1 MHCHAGG
8 WLHIGAGLMLSTAMS
23 DLQVQETEIY
33 SRISP
38 YTEPAIG
45 KITTSPYYQATVSH
59 LKPIA
64 VNGKA

>member
-1 MHCHAGG
+1 MHGC
-8 WLHIGAGLMLSTAMS
+8 AGLLTSLHS
-23 DLQVQETEIY
+23 FDVQVQETEIY

-38 YTEPAIG
+38 YTDPAIG

>member
-1 MHCHAGG
+1 MHCLAVLQTSLL
-8 WLHIGAGLMLSTAMS
+8 W
-23 DLQVQETEIY
+23 LQVQETDIY

-38 YTEPAIG
+38 YTDPAIG
-45 KITTSPYYQATVSH
+45 RITTSPYYQATVDH